1 MNPRSRVY
9 SVEWPT
15 LGLICLTYVSWGLL
29 TTSTTILPLWLS
41 IPLLAVVLVLHSS
54 LQHEAVHG
62 HPFPNKRLSEAVMT
76 PGVGLVIPYA
86 RFRDLHLAH
95 HMDSNLTD
103 PYDDPESH
111 YFAPDQFY
119 RFPAP
124 VRWLLRANNT
134 FAGRLILGPA
144 IGMEGFWRTELS
156 LLKQNAPGVRAAWAV
171 HLATVVP
178 VLLIIAHPVT
188 LPLWAY
194 ALAVYISLSIL
205 KIRTFVEHQAHEM
218 ASGRS
223 VIIEDRGLLA
233 FLFLNNNLH
242 AVHHMHPKVAWY
254 DLPALYRTRRA
265 EYLRRNRGYHFPSY
279 TAVARRFLLS
289 PKEPVPHPLSD
300 TFRRDV

>member
-29 TTSTTILPLWLS
+29 ATSLVSLPLWIS
-41 IPLLAVVLVLHSS
+41 IPLLAVVLVMHSS
-54 LQHEAVHG
+54 LQHEAIHG
-62 HPFPNKRLSEAVMT
+62 HPFSNHRMSEALMT
-76 PGVGLVIPYA
+76 PGLGLVIPFA

-95 HMDSNLTD
+95 HRDSNLTD

-111 YFAPDQFY
+111 YFAPGQFY

-124 VRWLLRANNT
+124 VRWLLGVNNT
-134 FAGRLILGPA
+134 FAGRLVLGPA
-144 IGMEGFWRTELS
+144 IGLEGFWRTEQK
-156 LLKQNAPGVRAAWAV
+156 LLRQNAPNVRRAWAV
-171 HLATVVP
+171 HLLTAGP
-178 VLLIIAHPVT
+178 ILGLIAHPAT
-188 LPLWAY
+188 MPLWAY
-194 ALAVYISLSIL
+194 ALAVYLSLSIL
-205 KIRTFVEHQAHEM
+205 KIRTFVEHQAHEL

-223 VIIEDRGLLA
+223 VIIEDRGALA

-254 DLPALYRTRRA
+254 DLPSLYYSRRD
-265 EYLRRNRGYHFPSY
+265 EYLRRNRGYRFASY
-279 TAVARRFLLS
+279 AAVARRFLVN

-300 TFRRDV
+300 NSRQDG